1 MKSRRVVG
9 PLALILILAVS
20 AGWLLAADKNK
31 DGKNTKSAH
40 TTGAMDEAKRAQH
53 ALNRLTFG
61 ARPGDVERVQAM
73 GVDRWIELQL
83 HPEKIDDGALQ
94 ARLAGYRT
102 LAMDTRELLQ
112 NFPPPFVLKA
122 VEAGRMAMPS
132 DPNQRAVYESQ
143 MAAYRARKQ
152 NKANKGNDGVAN
164 NAANNG
170 ANDNAQ
176 QNTAQN
182 PNDADNTMSDA
193 ERAERREARR
203 DAQMKAQ
210 EILALPPEKRSAA
223 FLKLSPEE
231 RTRIARSLPQEERQQ
246 LLEGMSPQQRETMM
260 AMANPR
266 IVVAGEMQSAKI
278 LRATYSER
286 QLDEVM
292 TDFWFNHFNV
302 YDKKGPDAY
311 MIGAYERDV
320 IRPRALGKFQ
330 DLLLATAKSPAML
343 FYLDNWQSVGP
354 GSDFAKNGGGY
365 RQQGQGQQNRRRQRG
380 FGRQQQRQQQPTMQR
395 NDPNQQTQEQ
405 AKQRRSGLNENYARE
420 VMELHTLGVD
430 GGYTQQDVTELAKV
444 LTGWTMRQPRMGGD
458 FEFNGR
464 MHEPGSKTVLGQ
476 QFSGGGESEG
486 EAALKML
493 AHQPATAKFISRK
506 LAMRF
511 VSDDPSPALVERMA
525 QTFLKSDGDIREV
538 LRTMFKSQEF
548 WSREA
553 YRAKVKTPFEFVVSS
568 LRATGAEMQNPFV
581 IAQALNKMGMPL
593 YGMQPPTGYSM
604 KADAWVN
611 SAALLNR
618 MNFALGLGTGRLP
631 GVTISNAQVLGSG
644 SQPRDAQQTLAMLE
658 QKLLAGDVSQQTH
671 QTLAK
676 QLDDPQ
682 MVATKMDEMGGA
694 NAAGPNSAGT
704 TSAGAKT
711 GVIAGLILGSPE
723 FQRR

>member
-1 MKSRRVVG
+1 MKFRRVVG

-20 AGWLLAADKNK
+20 AGLLLAADK
-31 DGKNTKSAH
+31 KNAVKPGTSGHA
-40 TTGAMDEAKRAQH
+40 GAMDEAKRAQH

-122 VEAGRMAMPS
+122 VEAGRMPMPS

-152 NKANKGNDGVAN
+152 NKANKGNDGTAN
-164 NAANNG
+164 N
-170 ANDNAQ
+170 DAQ
-176 QNTAQN
+176 QNNPQQNAAQN
-182 PNDADNTMSDA
+182 PNGPDNNQPDNTMTDA

-203 DAQMKAQ
+203 DAQMKAE

-223 FLKLSPEE
+223 FLRLSPEE
-231 RTRIARSLPQEERQQ
+231 RTRIARSLPQEERQR

-278 LRATYSER
+278 LRAAYSER

-365 RQQGQGQQNRRRQRG
+365 RQQGFGQQNRRFRQRG
-380 FGRQQQRQQQPTMQR
+380 GFGQQRQQQPTMQR
-395 NDPNQQTQEQ
+395 NDPNQQTQQQ

-464 MHEPGSKTVLGQ
+464 MHEPGSKTVLGH

-486 EAALKML
+486 EEALKML

-548 WSREA
+548 WSRET

-631 GVTISNAQVLGSG
+631 GVTIDNAQVLGSAT
-644 SQPRDAQQTLAMLE
+644 QPRDTQQTLAMLE
-658 QKLLAGDVSQQTH
+658 QKLLAGDVSVQTH

-676 QLDDPQ
+676 QLANTQ
-682 MVATKMDEMGGA
+682 VAATAMDGMGVA
-694 NAAGPNSAGT
+694 SNDRGT
-704 TSAGAKT
+704 DGTKT